1 MAFKMNLFDMIMI
14 ALLQFPSSL
23 EKSSGL
29 LESLISAGIF
39 FLPNLLILI
48 PVIREAYFIFMVY
61 NYVIIFIL
69 VGAIANLKF
78 KI

>member
-1 MAFKMNLFDMIMI
+1 MIKM
-14 ALLQFPSSL
+14 LQFPSSL

-39 FLPNLLILI
+39 FLPNLLILV